1 MFHWGLYAGLLKD
14 IVTDLLKAFLGK
26 GSVNMVNVQQWK
38 MCLSGRML
46 LRVARQ
52 QRTNE
57 DAGKESRDLFSVWSA
72 LCNNKT
78 GFSVRGPC
86 RGYITSFTE

>member
-1 MFHWGLYAGLLKD
+1 MEDVSQGG
-14 IVTDLLKAFLGK
+14 I
-26 GSVNMVNVQQWK
+26 
-38 MCLSGRML
+38 L

-57 DAGKESRDLFSVWSA
+57 SRDLFSVWAS
-72 LCNNKT
+72 LCNNRT

-86 RGYITSFTE
+86 RATLWPSTLHYVMES